1 MARAEIDGIGID
13 YELIGTGRAIS
24 ITPGGRFS
32 KNDPGVRELAEA
44 LAAGG
49 FRALIWDR
57 PNCGA
62 SDIAL
67 RGQSESVLNADVLAG
82 LIRKLDLG
90 PTILAGGSAGS
101 RVSLLT
107 ATRHSEAAAGLF
119 LWWIT
124 GGAIGLA
131 ALVGVY
137 CGDAA
142 LAAAAGGMEAV
153 AAMPTWREQV
163 ARNPGNRARLLEQD
177 PAAFIDT
184 MGRWADAFTPIP
196 GSPVP
201 GVTSADFAALS
212 VPVMVLRSGASDLH
226 HLRKTSEQVHALIP
240 HSVLEEPPWGDRE
253 WIDRMAA
260 RRGEGLF
267 ANWPKLAPQILKFAR
282 SAASVRGD

>member
-1 MARAEIDGIGID
+1 MPRAEIDGIGID
-13 YELIGTGRAIS
+13 YELIGTGRAIA

-32 KNDPGVRELAEA
+32 KDDPGVRALAQA

-49 FRALIWDR
+49 LRALIWDR

-62 SDIAL
+62 SDLAF
-67 RGQSESVLNADVLAG
+67 RGDSESDLNADILAG

-101 RVSLLT
+101 RVSLRT
-107 ATRHSEAAAGLF
+107 ATRHPGTAAGLF

-124 GGAIGLA
+124 GGGIGLA

-142 LAAAAGGMEAV
+142 LTAAAGGMEAV
-153 AAMPTWREQV
+153 AAMPSWREQF
-163 ARNPGNRARLLEQD
+163 ARNPANRARLLALD
-177 PAAFIDT
+177 PAEFIST
-184 MGRWADAFTPIP
+184 MQRWADAFTPAP

-201 GVTSADFAALS
+201 GMTSGDFAALA
-212 VPVMVLRSGASDLH
+212 VPVVVLRSGASDLH
-226 HLRKTSEQVHALIP
+226 HLRRTSEQVHSLIP
-240 HSVLEEPPWGDRE
+240 GSILEEPPWGDRE
-253 WIDRMAA
+253 WIDRLAAA

-267 ANWPKLAPQILKFAR
+267 ANWPKLAPQILRFAGAGPR
-282 SAASVRGD
+282 

>member
-107 ATRHSEAAAGLF
+107 ATAGLF

-142 LAAAAGGMEAV
+142 LTAAAGGMEAV
-153 AAMPTWREQV
+153 AAMPTWREQLE
-163 ARNPGNRARLLEQD
+163 RNPGNRARLLEQD

-184 MGRWADAFTPIP
+184 MSRWADAFTPLP

-201 GVTSADFAALS
+201 GLTSADFAALS
-212 VPVMVLRSGASDLH
+212 VPAVILRSGASDLH

-240 HSVLEEPPWGDRE
+240 HSILDEPPWGDRE
-253 WIDRMAA
+253 WIDRMAAA

-282 SAASVRGD
+282 SAASVRGG

>member
-1 MARAEIDGIGID
+1 MPRTEIDGIGID
-13 YELIGTGRAIS
+13 YELIGSGRAVS

-32 KNDPGVRELAEA
+32 KDDPGVRELAQA
-44 LAAGG
+44 LAVGG
-49 FRALIWDR
+49 LRALIWDR

-62 SDIAL
+62 SDLAF
-67 RGQSESVLNADVLAG
+67 RGDSESDLNADILAG
-82 LIRKLDLG
+82 LIRKLNLG

-107 ATRHSEAAAGLF
+107 ASRHPRTAAGLF

-153 AAMPTWREQV
+153 AALPTWREQL
-163 ARNPGNRARLLEQD
+163 ARNPANRARLLALAPQ
-177 PAAFIDT
+177 AFIGT
-184 MGRWADAFTPIP
+184 MERWAEAFTLAP

-201 GVTSADFAALS
+201 GMSPADFAAFA
-212 VPVMVLRSGASDLH
+212 VPAVVLRSGASDLH
-226 HLRKTSEQVHALIP
+226 HLRRTSEHVQALIP
-240 HSVLEEPPWGDRE
+240 GSILEEPPWGDRE
-253 WIDRMAA
+253 WIDRMAAA

-267 ANWPKLAPQILKFAR
+267 ANWPKLAPQILRFAGT
-282 SAASVRGD
+282 VPG

>member
-1 MARAEIDGIGID
+1 MPRAEIDGIGID
-13 YELIGTGRAIS
+13 YELIGAGRAIA

-49 FRALIWDR
+49 YRALIWDR

-62 SDIAL
+62 SDLAF
-67 RGQSESVLNADVLAG
+67 RGDSESELNADVLAG
-82 LIRKLDLG
+82 LIRKLELG

-101 RVSLLT
+101 RVSLLA
-107 ATRHSEAAAGLF
+107 ATRHPETAAGLF

-142 LAAAAGGMEAV
+142 LSAAAGGMEAV
-153 AAMPTWREQV
+153 AAMPSWREPL
-163 ARNPGNRARLLEQD
+163 ARNPANRARLLAQD
-177 PAAFIDT
+177 PTVFIST
-184 MGRWADAFTPIP
+184 MLRWADAFTPAP

-201 GVTSADFAALS
+201 GITPADLAALS
-212 VPVMVLRSGASDLH
+212 VPVTVLRSGASDLH
-226 HLRKTSEQVHALIP
+226 HLRRTSEHVHSLIP
-240 HSVLEEPPWGDRE
+240 GAILEEPPWGDRE
-253 WIDRMAA
+253 WIDRMGAA

-267 ANWPKLAPQILKFAR
+267 ANWPKLAPQILRFA
-282 SAASVRGD
+282 AAIG

>member
-13 YELIGTGRAIS
+13 YELIGSGQAIS

-32 KNDPGVRELAEA
+32 KDYAGVRELGQA

-49 FRALIWDR
+49 LRALIWDR

-62 SDIAL
+62 SDLAF
-67 RGQSESVLNADVLAG
+67 RGDSESALNADILAG
-82 LIRKLDLG
+82 LIRKLELG

-107 ATRHSEAAAGLF
+107 ATRHPEAAAGLF

-142 LAAAAGGMEAV
+142 LTAAAGGMEAV
-153 AAMPTWREQV
+153 AAMPAWREQL
-163 ARNPGNRARLLEQD
+163 ARNPANRARLLAQD
-177 PAAFIDT
+177 PAAFIHT
-184 MGRWADAFTPIP
+184 MGRWADAFTPAE

-201 GVTSADFAALS
+201 GVTRAEFAALS
-212 VPVMVLRSGASDLH
+212 MPTTILRSGASDLH
-226 HLRKTSEQVHALIP
+226 HPRRTSEQVHALIP
-240 HSVLEEPPWGDRE
+240 GSLLDEPPWGDRE

-260 RRGEGLF
+260 AQRGEGLF
-267 ANWPKLAPQILKFAR
+267 ANWPKLAPQILRFAR
-282 SAASVRGD
+282 SIAK

>member
-1 MARAEIDGIGID
+1 MARTEIDGIGID
-13 YELIGTGRAIS
+13 YELIGTGRRAVS

-49 FRALIWDR
+49 LKALIWDR

-62 SDIAL
+62 SDLAF
-67 RGQSESVLNADVLAG
+67 RGDSESDLNADVLAG

-107 ATRHSEAAAGLF
+107 ASRHPEAAAGLF
-119 LWWIT
+119 LWWVT
-124 GGAIGLA
+124 GGAIGLS

-142 LAAAAGGMEAV
+142 LTAAAGGMEAV
-153 AAMPTWREQV
+153 AAMPSWREPF
-163 ARNPGNRARLLEQD
+163 ARNPGNRDRLLAQD
-177 PAAFIDT
+177 PAAFIGT
-184 MGRWADAFTPIP
+184 MQRWADSFTPAP

-201 GVTSADFAALS
+201 GMTTADFAALS
-212 VPVMVLRSGASDLH
+212 VPVVVLRSGASDLH
-226 HLRKTSEQVHALIP
+226 HLRRTSEQVHSLIP
-240 HSVLEEPPWGDRE
+240 GSILEEPPWGDRE
-253 WIDRMAA
+253 WIDRMAAA

-267 ANWPKLAPQILKFAR
+267 ANWPKLAPQIQRFA
-282 SAASVRGD
+282 SAMAG

>member
-1 MARAEIDGIGID
+1 MCASW
-13 YELIGTGRAIS
+13 LQ
-24 ITPGGRFS
+24 
-32 KNDPGVRELAEA
+32 A

-62 SDIAL
+62 SDLAF
-67 RGQSESVLNADVLAG
+67 RGDSESVLNADVLAG

-107 ATRHSEAAAGLF
+107 ATRHPQAAAGLF

-142 LAAAAGGMEAV
+142 LTAAAGGMEAV
-153 AAMPTWREQV
+153 AAMSSWREQL
-163 ARNPGNRARLLEQD
+163 ARNPGNRGAVAGAR
-177 PAAFIDT
+177 P
-184 MGRWADAFTPIP
+184 GRLHRHH
-196 GSPVP
+196 G
-201 GVTSADFAALS
+201 ALGGC
-212 VPVMVLRSGASDLH
+212 VYACAGLAGTRD
-226 HLRKTSEQVHALIP
+226 HLGRFRCP
-240 HSVLEEPPWGDRE
+240 RPCPWWSCE
-253 WIDRMAA
+253 AA
-260 RRGEGLF
+260 RATFITCAER
-267 ANWPKLAPQILKFAR
+267 
-282 SAASVRGD
+282 ASKCML

>member
-1 MARAEIDGIGID
+1 VARAEVDGIGID
-13 YELIGTGRAIS
+13 YELLGAGRAIA

-49 FRALIWDR
+49 FRTLIWDR

-67 RGQSESVLNADVLAG
+67 RGESESVLNADVLAG
-82 LIRKLDLG
+82 LIRQLDLG

-107 ATRHSEAAAGLF
+107 ASRHPEVAAGLF
-119 LWWIT
+119 LWWVT

-153 AAMPTWREQV
+153 ADLPSWREQL
-163 ARNPGNRARLLEQD
+163 ARNPGNRARLLKQD
-177 PAAFIDT
+177 PAQFIET

-201 GVTSADFAALS
+201 GLTSADFAALS
-212 VPVMVLRSGASDLH
+212 APVVILRSGASDVH

-240 HSVLEEPPWGDRE
+240 HSILEEPPWGDRE
-253 WIDRMAA
+253 WIDRMAAA

-267 ANWPKLAPQILKFAR
+267 ANWPKLAPQMLKFAR
-282 SAASVRGD
+282 SLAA

>member
-1 MARAEIDGIGID
+1 MPRAEIDGIGID
-13 YELIGTGRAIS
+13 YELIGTGRAVS

-32 KNDPGVRELAEA
+32 KDDPGVRELAQA

-49 FRALIWDR
+49 LSALIWDR

-62 SDIAL
+62 SDLAF
-67 RGQSESVLNADVLAG
+67 RGNSESELNADILGG

-107 ATRHSEAAAGLF
+107 ATRHPRTAAGLF

-124 GGAIGLA
+124 GGAIGLS

-142 LAAAAGGMEAV
+142 LTAAAGGMEAV
-153 AAMPTWREQV
+153 AAMPSWREPL
-163 ARNPGNRARLLEQD
+163 ARNPANRARLLAQE
-177 PAAFIDT
+177 PTAFIST
-184 MGRWADAFTPIP
+184 MERWAEAFTPTS

-201 GVTSADFAALS
+201 GMTSADFAALS
-212 VPVMVLRSGASDLH
+212 VPVTILRSGTSDLH
-226 HLRKTSEQVHALIP
+226 HLRRTSEQVHSLIP
-240 HSVLEEPPWGDRE
+240 GSILEEPPWGDRE
-253 WIDRMAA
+253 WIERMAAA

-267 ANWPKLAPQILKFAR
+267 ANWPKLAPQILRFAG
-282 SAASVRGD
+282 ALG

>member
-32 KNDPGVRELAEA
+32 KNDPGVRELAQA

-62 SDIAL
+62 SDVAFH
-67 RGQSESVLNADVLAG
+67 GDSESVLNADVLAG

-107 ATRHSEAAAGLF
+107 ATRHPQTAAGLF

-142 LAAAAGGMEAV
+142 LTAAAGGMEAV
-153 AAMPTWREQV
+153 AAMPSWREPL

-177 PAAFIDT
+177 PAAFIST
-184 MGRWADAFTPIP
+184 MERWADAFTPLP

-201 GVTSADFAALS
+201 GVTPADFGGLS
-212 VPVMVLRSGASDLH
+212 VPVVVLRSGASDLH
-226 HLRKTSEQVHALIP
+226 HLRRTSEQVQALIP
-240 HSVLEEPPWGDRE
+240 HSTLEEPPWGDRE
-253 WIDRMAA
+253 WIDRMAAA

-267 ANWPKLAPQILKFAR
+267 ANWPKLAPQILKFAG
-282 SAASVRGD
+282 SLAS

>member
-13 YELIGTGRAIS
+13 YELIGTGPAIS

-32 KNDPGVRELAEA
+32 KDYGGVRELAQA

-62 SDIAL
+62 SDLAF
-67 RGQSESVLNADVLAG
+67 RGDSESALNADVLAG
-82 LIRKLDLG
+82 LIRKLELG
-90 PTILAGGSAGS
+90 PTILTGGSAGS
-101 RVSLLT
+101 RVSLVT
-107 ATRHSEAAAGLF
+107 AIRHPEVAAGLF
-119 LWWIT
+119 LLWIT

-142 LAAAAGGMEAV
+142 LTAAAGGMEAV
-153 AAMPTWREQV
+153 AAMPAWSEQLT
-163 ARNPGNRARLLEQD
+163 RNPGNRARLLAQD

-184 MGRWADAFTPIP
+184 MQRWADAFTPVG

-201 GVTSADFAALS
+201 GITREQFAALS
-212 VPVMVLRSGASDLH
+212 VPTTVLRSGTSDLH

-240 HSVLEEPPWGDRE
+240 GSILDEPPWGDRE
-253 WIDRMAA
+253 WIERMAA
-260 RRGEGLF
+260 AKRGEGLF
-267 ANWPKLAPQILKFAR
+267 ANWPKLAPQILRFAR
-282 SAASVRGD
+282 SIAK

>member
-13 YELIGTGRAIS
+13 YELIGSGRAIS

-49 FRALIWDR
+49 FRVLIWDR

-67 RGQSESVLNADVLAG
+67 RGESESVLNADVLAG

-107 ATRHSEAAAGLF
+107 ATRHPEAAAALF

-153 AAMPTWREQV
+153 AAMPAWREPL
-163 ARNPGNRARLLEQD
+163 ARNPGNRARLLEQN
-177 PAAFIDT
+177 PATFIAT
-184 MGRWADAFTPIP
+184 MARWADAFTPTP

-201 GVTSADFAALS
+201 GLTPADFAALF
-212 VPVMVLRSGASDLH
+212 VPVLVLRSGASDMH
-226 HLRKTSEQVHALIP
+226 HVRKASEQVHALIP

-260 RRGEGLF
+260 AGRGEGLF

-282 SAASVRGD
+282 SVAA

>member
-1 MARAEIDGIGID
+1 MPRAEIDGIGID
-13 YELIGTGRAIS
+13 YELIGSGRAIS

-32 KNDPGVRELAEA
+32 KDDPGVRELAQA
-44 LAAGG
+44 LATGG
-49 FRALIWDR
+49 LRALIWDR

-62 SDIAL
+62 SDLAF
-67 RGQSESVLNADVLAG
+67 RGDSESELNADILAG
-82 LIRKLDLG
+82 LIRKLGLG

-107 ATRHSEAAAGLF
+107 ATRHPEAAAGLF

-142 LAAAAGGMEAV
+142 LTAIAGGMDAV
-153 AAMPTWREQV
+153 AEMPSWR
-163 ARNPGNRARLLEQD
+163 ASLTRNPGNRARLLAQD
-177 PAAFIDT
+177 PAAFIST
-184 MGRWADAFTPIP
+184 MQRWADAFTPAP

-201 GVTSADFAALS
+201 GMTPADFAALS
-212 VPVMVLRSGASDLH
+212 VPVTVLRSGASDLH
-226 HLRKTSEQVHALIP
+226 HLRKTSEHAHSLIP
-240 HSVLEEPPWGDRE
+240 GAALEEPPWGDRE
-253 WIDRMAA
+253 WIDRMAAA

-267 ANWPKLAPQILKFAR
+267 ANWPKLAPQILRFAGAIPR
-282 SAASVRGD
+282 SA